1 MITDSQML
9 EQIEAANQFI
19 DKGYLESLQDYRVQS
34 LSEHLKKHN
43 LTRLFHIDKLVY
55 DKNEDINEKLVS
67 VFHSV
72 MPFCKNVV
80 FILKGSINS
89 VD

>member
-34 LSEHLKKHN
+34 LSEH
-43 LTRLFHIDKLVY
+43 
-55 DKNEDINEKLVS
+55 
-67 VFHSV
+67 
-72 MPFCKNVV
+72 
-80 FILKGSINS
+80 
-89 VD
+89 

>member
-34 LSEHLKKHN
+34 LSEHLKK
-43 LTRLFHIDKLVY
+43 T
-55 DKNEDINEKLVS
+55 
-67 VFHSV
+67 
-72 MPFCKNVV
+72 
-80 FILKGSINS
+80 
-89 VD
+89 

>member
-55 DKNEDINEKLVS
+55 DKN
-67 VFHSV
+67 
-72 MPFCKNVV
+72 
-80 FILKGSINS
+80 
-89 VD
+89 